1 MKISALMPMKGVSER
16 VPNKNMRPF
25 SGAPLYTVVLN
36 QLQLSHFV
44 DTICVNTDSEIIT
57 DDIRR
62 RFPDVR
68 VHPRPKELLG
78 HDTPMNLII
87 QNDIHQLEGEWFLQT
102 HSTNPLL
109 TSDTI
114 DRALESF
121 FGQEIGRYDSM
132 FSVTRVQTRL
142 YWEDGSA
149 VNHDPKV
156 LLKTQD
162 LPIIYEE
169 NSCFYLFSRSSF
181 EAAGNKRIG
190 LKPYM
195 YEISKLEAV
204 DIDEP
209 DDFRL
214 AEFMYNSTRL

>member
-1 MKISALMPMKGVSER
+1 MKITALMPMKGVSER
-16 VPNKNMRPF
+16 VPNKNMRAF

-57 DDIRR
+57 DDIRS

-68 VHPRPKELLG
+68 VHPRPMELLG

-121 FGQEIGRYDSM
+121 FRQEIGLYDSM

-214 AEFMYNSTRL
+214 AEFMYNSARI

>member
-1 MKISALMPMKGVSER
+1 MKGVSER

-78 HDTPMNLII
+78 HDIPMNLII

-114 DRALESF
+114 DSALESF
-121 FGQEIGRYDSM
+121 FGQEVGLYDSM

-214 AEFMYNSTRL
+214 AEFMYHSTRL

>member
-78 HDTPMNLII
+78 HDIPMNLII

-114 DRALESF
+114 DSALESF
-121 FGQEIGRYDSM
+121 FGQEVGLYDSM

-214 AEFMYNSTRL
+214 AEFMYHSTRL

>member
-1 MKISALMPMKGVSER
+1 MKITALMPMKGVSER
-16 VPNKNMRPF
+16 VPNKNMRAF

-57 DDIRR
+57 NDIRS

-68 VHPRPKELLG
+68 VHPRPTELLG

-121 FGQEIGRYDSM
+121 FRQEIGLYDSM

-214 AEFMYNSTRL
+214 AEFMYNSTRI

>member
-1 MKISALMPMKGVSER
+1 
-16 VPNKNMRPF
+16 
-25 SGAPLYTVVLN
+25 
-36 QLQLSHFV
+36 
-44 DTICVNTDSEIIT
+44 
-57 DDIRR
+57 
-62 RFPDVR
+62 
-68 VHPRPKELLG
+68 
-78 HDTPMNLII
+78 
-87 QNDIHQLEGEWFLQT
+87 
-102 HSTNPLL
+102 
-109 TSDTI
+109 
-114 DRALESF
+114 
-121 FGQEIGRYDSM
+121 
-132 FSVTRVQTRL
+132 VQTRL

-190 LKPYM
+190 LNPYM

-214 AEFMYNSTRL
+214 AEFMYNSARI